1 MLKGLPDT
9 QTQKYEYRVEMI
21 NHRNQG
27 AQVVREF
34 ASDFEVGECWGYNRF
49 YRIDLLER
57 EGYLNQA
64 DDSITLKFFVRA
76 PYYSQHCSDQER
88 HILNMQKMIDKQN
101 KELEELKEK
110 NNEAQKKLKKNASK
124 VKKLK
129 AVNEN
134 GEEDEK
140 NDMKEIEADNQRVS
154 QLLLNQRKEK

>member
-1 MLKGLPDT
+1 
-9 QTQKYEYRVEMI
+9 MI

-110 NNEAQKKLKKNASK
+110 YNEAQKKLKKNASK

-154 QLLLNQRKEK
+154 